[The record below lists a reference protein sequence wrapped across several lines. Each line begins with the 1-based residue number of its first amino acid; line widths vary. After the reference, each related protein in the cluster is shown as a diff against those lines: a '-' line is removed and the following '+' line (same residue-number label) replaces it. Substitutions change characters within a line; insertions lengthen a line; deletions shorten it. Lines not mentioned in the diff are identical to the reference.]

1 MHIYF
6 KYIVDGSERKVR
18 MGGMHKWSRNFTQ
31 NFKRIFA
38 VHRLLDNILL
48 YMQREMRS
56 DIYIKLY
63 FIAIRGR
70 NISQWIWNESET
82 NVIISEFSRISEL
95 QISY

>member
-6 KYIVDGSERKVR
+6 KCIVGGSEWIVR
-18 MGGMHKWSRNFTQ
+18 VGEMHKWFRNFTQ

-56 DIYIKLY
+56 EIYN
-63 FIAIRGR
+63 FILLRYEGGIYRD
-70 NISQWIWNESET
+70 EYET
-82 NVIISEFSRISEL
+82 NL
-95 QISY
+95 KLM

>member
-6 KYIVDGSERKVR
+6 KYIVDGSEWMIR
-18 MGGMHKWSRNFTQ
+18 MGEMWSRNFTQ

-56 DIYIKLY
+56 EIYN
-63 FIAIRGR
+63 FILSRYEGGIYRD
-70 NISQWIWNESET
+70 EYET
-82 NVIISEFSRISEL
+82 NL
-95 QISY
+95 KLT